1 MSDPNSQ
8 PPPLNPLNDKL
19 YKIEGVLKLIYLPG
33 LVILPGMYLKIM
45 LVVVFLLAIIRNYGM
60 PVKSREYGLKV
71 IGSEFAANI
80 LYLAVISIASS
91 QNSSLFFLPL
101 TIHLSSGIIEFI
113 SRTNLNRYIQS
124 GKLKEIADTIKSR
137 RNELIVI
144 KNKIEIGLLM
154 FLLVLWFLGGSSI
167 FQIIVYLQ
175 FLSIKNKFNRNM
187 QFALTDLR
195 SNISQSGLPA
205 ILKGVLVKVYD
216 GMLKVINF
224 I

>member
-1 MSDPNSQ
+1 MSNPNSQ
-8 PPPLNPLNDKL
+8 PSPFNDKL
-19 YKIEGVLKLIYLPG
+19 YKIEGVLKLVYLPG
-33 LVILPGMYLKIM
+33 LVIIPGMYLKIM
-45 LVVVFLLAIIRNYGM
+45 LVAVFILAIIRNYGM
-60 PVKSREYGLKV
+60 PIRSKEYGLKV

-80 LYLAVISIASS
+80 LYLAVITIASS
-91 QNSSLFFLPL
+91 QNSSIFFLPL

-113 SRTNLNRYIQS
+113 SRTNLNRYFQS
-124 GKLKEIADTIKSR
+124 GKLKEIADTIKTR
-137 RNELIVI
+137 RNDLIVI
-144 KNKIEIGLLM
+144 KNKIEIGLLV

-195 SNISQSGLPA
+195 SNIIQSGMPA
-205 ILKGVLVKVYD
+205 ILKGVLVKIYD
-216 GMLKVINF
+216 IMMKVINF